1 MIFYYLFKDALKKT
15 LETATALFLTTFPI
29 NKVWLRSHANM
40 EIPIQWIITDFV
52 SFVFST
58 AVFAVFA
65 ITIPIILALI
75 L

>member
-1 MIFYYLFKDALKKT
+1 
-15 LETATALFLTTFPI
+15 
-29 NKVWLRSHANM
+29 M

-58 AVFAVFA
+58 AVFAAVA
-65 ITIPIILALI
+65 ITVPIILALI

>member
-1 MIFYYLFKDALKKT
+1 
-15 LETATALFLTTFPI
+15 
-29 NKVWLRSHANM
+29 M

-52 SFVFST
+52 SFVFRT

-65 ITIPIILALI
+65 TITIPIILALI